1 MGHNAASALKNS
13 MEIVSDGPES
23 SESEEEI
30 DNKTFYPID
39 TLLPPV
45 EVNFAP
51 AA

>member
-1 MGHNAASALKNS
+1 
-13 MEIVSDGPES
+13 METPSEGPES
-23 SESEEEI
+23 SESEEEL
-30 DNKTFYPID
+30 DNETFYPID